1 MRNFSSKEG
10 RKMNV
15 VISWILAIFAVIG
28 GLDFLFGNKLGL
40 GSKFERALSLMG
52 PMATSITG
60 VIVMVPVLTLALQKT
75 IVPVFGKIGFDPGV
89 FGGLIPIDWGGF
101 FLAKDLAIDPR
112 LGLFGGVNVAGTFG
126 TVLSFAIPLGMRVL
140 KDKNKQDAFARGI
153 LEGLVILPVSLILG
167 GLAAGLRF
175 TEIIWHSLPI
185 FILSGLVLLGIW
197 KNLPLMVRI
206 FTVFSQI
213 LRAIG
218 IFGITVGAFQQMSGV
233 TIIPIITPILDAMR
247 IICMIT
253 VTMLGCLPLSEFLTR
268 ILRKPLKIL
277 AKKIRTSPEALSG
290 PIMTVASGTA
300 GIIGMQDYD
309 ERGIELNAAFVVFAV
324 SALSAQLSFILNNVP
339 DYTLPYMV
347 TKFGG
352 GFLAVIFS
360 VWMMNRRENK
370 K

>member
-1 MRNFSSKEG
+1 
-10 RKMNV
+10 MNV

-28 GLDFLFGNKLGL
+28 GLDYLFGNKLGL

-60 VIVMVPVLTLALQKT
+60 VIVMVPILSWALQHS
-75 IVPVFGKIGFDPGV
+75 IVPLFSMIGFDPGV

-112 LGLFGGVNVAGTFG
+112 MGLFGGVNVAGTFG
-126 TVLSFAIPLGMRVL
+126 TALSFAVPMGMRVL
-140 KDKNKQDAFARGI
+140 KEKKKQDAFARGI

-167 GLAAGLRF
+167 GLAAGLGLG
-175 TEIIWHSLPI
+175 EILWHSLPI
-185 FILSGLVLLGIW
+185 LILSGLVLFGIW

-218 IFGITVGAFQQMSGV
+218 IIGITVGAFQQMAGV
-233 TIIPIITPILDAMR
+233 TLIPGITPILDAMR
-247 IICMIT
+247 IIAMIT

-268 ILRKPLKIL
+268 ILRKPLESL
-277 AKKIRTSPEALSG
+277 AKKVRTSPEALSD

-300 GIIGMQDYD
+300 GIIAMQDFD
-309 ERGIELNAAFVVFAV
+309 ERGIELNAAFVVYAV
-324 SALSAQLSFILNNVP
+324 SALSAQLSFILNNAP
-339 DYTLPYMV
+339 DYMASYMV
-347 TKFGG
+347 TKFAGA
-352 GFLAVIFS
+352 FLALTFS

>member
-1 MRNFSSKEG
+1 
-10 RKMNV
+10 MNV

-28 GLDFLFGNKLGL
+28 GLDYLFGNKLGL

-60 VIVMVPVLTLALQKT
+60 VIVMVPILSWALQHS
-75 IVPVFGKIGFDPGV
+75 IVPLFSMIGFDPGV

-112 LGLFGGVNVAGTFG
+112 MGLFGGVNVAGTFG
-126 TVLSFAIPLGMRVL
+126 TALSFAVPMGMRVL
-140 KDKNKQDAFARGI
+140 KEKKKQDAFARGI

-167 GLAAGLRF
+167 GLAAGLGLG
-175 TEIIWHSLPI
+175 EILWHSLPI
-185 FILSGLVLLGIW
+185 LILSGLVLFGIW
-197 KNLPLMVRI
+197 KNLPLMIRI

-218 IFGITVGAFQQMSGV
+218 IIGITVGAFQQMAGV
-233 TIIPIITPILDAMR
+233 TLIPGITPILDAMR
-247 IICMIT
+247 IIAMIT

-268 ILRKPLKIL
+268 ILRNPLESL
-277 AKKIRTSPEALSG
+277 AKKVRTSPEALSD

-300 GIIGMQDYD
+300 GIIAMQDFD
-309 ERGIELNAAFVVFAV
+309 ERGIELNAAFVVYAV
-324 SALSAQLSFILNNVP
+324 SALSAQLSFILNNAP
-339 DYTLPYMV
+339 DYMASYMV
-347 TKFGG
+347 TKFAGA
-352 GFLAVIFS
+352 FLALTFS

>member
-1 MRNFSSKEG
+1 
-10 RKMNV
+10 MNV
-15 VISWILAIFAVIG
+15 VISWILAIFALIG
-28 GLDFLFGNKLGL
+28 GIDYLIGNKLGL

-60 VIVMVPVLTLALQKT
+60 VIVMVPILSWALQHS
-75 IVPVFGKIGFDPGV
+75 IVPLFSMIGFDPGV

-112 LGLFGGVNVAGTFG
+112 MGLFGGVNVAGTFG
-126 TVLSFAIPLGMRVL
+126 TALSFAVPMGMRVL
-140 KDKNKQDAFARGI
+140 KEKKKQDAFARGI

-167 GLAAGLRF
+167 GLAAGLGLG
-175 TEIIWHSLPI
+175 EILWHSLPI
-185 FILSGLVLLGIW
+185 LILSGLVLFGIW

-218 IFGITVGAFQQMSGV
+218 IIGITVGAFQQMAGV
-233 TIIPIITPILDAMR
+233 TLIPGITPILDAMR
-247 IICMIT
+247 IIAMIT

-268 ILRKPLKIL
+268 ILRKPLESL
-277 AKKIRTSPEALSG
+277 AKKVRTSPEALSD

-300 GIIGMQDYD
+300 GIIAMQDFD
-309 ERGIELNAAFVVFAV
+309 ERGIELNAAFVVYAV
-324 SALSAQLSFILNNVP
+324 SALSAQLSFILNNAP
-339 DYTLPYMV
+339 DYMASYMV
-347 TKFGG
+347 TKFAGA
-352 GFLAVIFS
+352 FLALTFS

>member
-1 MRNFSSKEG
+1 MKEG
-10 RKMNV
+10 FEMNV

-28 GLDFLFGNKLGL
+28 GLDYLFGNKLGL
-40 GSKFERALSLMG
+40 GSKFERALALMG

-60 VIVMVPVLTLALQKT
+60 VIVMVPVLSWALQHT
-75 IVPVFGKIGFDPGV
+75 IVPLFSAIGFDPGV
-89 FGGLIPIDWGGF
+89 FGGLIPVDWGGF
-101 FLAKDLAIDPR
+101 FLARYLAADPR
-112 LGLFGGVNVAGTFG
+112 LGLFGGINVAGTFG
-126 TVLSFAIPLGMRVL
+126 TALSFAVPLGMRVL
-140 KDKNKQDAFARGI
+140 KEKNKQDAFARGI
-153 LEGLVILPVSLILG
+153 LEGLVILPISLILG
-167 GLAAGLRF
+167 GLTAGLSF

-218 IFGITVGAFQQMSGV
+218 ILGITIGAFQQMAGV
-233 TIIPIITPILDAMR
+233 TIIPIITPILDALR

-268 ILRKPLKIL
+268 LLRKPLESMS
-277 AKKIRTSPEALSG
+277 KKVRTSPEALSD
-290 PIMTVASGTA
+290 PIMTIASGTA
-300 GIIGMQDYD
+300 GIIAMQDFD

-324 SALSAQLSFILNNVP
+324 SALSAQLSFVLNNAP
-339 DYTLPYMV
+339 DHMASYMV
-347 TKFGG
+347 SKFIG
-352 GFLAVIFS
+352 GFLAIAFS
-360 VWMMNRRENK
+360 IWMMNRRDNK